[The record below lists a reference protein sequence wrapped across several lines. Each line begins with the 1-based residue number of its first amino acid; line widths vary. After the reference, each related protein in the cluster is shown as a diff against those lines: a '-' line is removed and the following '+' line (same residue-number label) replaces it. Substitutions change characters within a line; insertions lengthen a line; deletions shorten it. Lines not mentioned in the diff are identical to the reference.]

1 VQSPSSLLL
10 DSDMHSNQ
18 EKYDDP
24 LQIVRHARAAVKEA
38 NARAVRMQNQTTQQ
52 LQQRVKDLKY
62 WSNEIDR
69 ELQDMKDENED
80 LVRCYRRLGLC
91 IEITG
96 KAARCNESCF
106 AVRRKKV
113 QIGDVGSDRVD
124 QELHKEKEMV
134 TDSTKQMKELGA
146 IIERQLETNQ
156 ATRKAMIRDL
166 TLKQEAISLDNR
178 SVTMGSEA
186 VKNSLRTPDGDRLEY
201 RDGAPLQRMSEY
213 QEWIENTAN
222 NLNYSAKA
230 RVNSRKIGQKMLS
243 VLRELAQQMRNEAIA
258 IESLL
263 KDSIRTWTEWR
274 DTLQAQVAGKDKE
287 MRSADAAIDEITFSL
302 KQKGGPLQVALNR
315 QSQRGLRPGIE
326 LCNDKAQHAL
336 HQELMMLKSSLLA
349 LENQLD
355 KAKESR
361 KRLAAERDRLKGKLE
376 ICEQNL
382 VIDNEIL
389 RVIRS
394 TFPHEIQLSGFL
406 LSETK

>member
-1 VQSPSSLLL
+1 AS
-10 DSDMHSNQ
+10 
-18 EKYDDP
+18 
-24 LQIVRHARAAVKEA
+24 
-38 NARAVRMQNQTTQQ
+38 
-52 LQQRVKDLKY
+52 
-62 WSNEIDR
+62 
-69 ELQDMKDENED
+69 
-80 LVRCYRRLGLC
+80 
-91 IEITG
+91 
-96 KAARCNESCF
+96 
-106 AVRRKKV
+106 
-113 QIGDVGSDRVD
+113 
-124 QELHKEKEMV
+124 
-134 TDSTKQMKELGA
+134 
-146 IIERQLETNQ
+146 
-156 ATRKAMIRDL
+156 RKAMIRDL

-178 SVTMGSEA
+178 SVSIGSEA

-243 VLRELAQQMRNEAIA
+243 MLRELAQQMRNEAIA

-355 KAKESR
+355 KARESR
-361 KRLAAERDRLKGKLE
+361 KRLGAERDRLKGKLE

>member
-1 VQSPSSLLL
+1 
-10 DSDMHSNQ
+10 Q

-38 NARAVRMQNQTTQQ
+38 NARAARMQNQTTQQ

-80 LVRCYRRLGLC
+80 LVRCYRRLGLSL
-91 IEITG
+91 EITG
-96 KAARCNESCF
+96 KAGRCNESCF

-124 QELHKEKEMV
+124 QELHKEKDLVSE
-134 TDSTKQMKELGA
+134 STKQMKELGA
-146 IIERQLETNQ
+146 VIERQLETNQ

-178 SVTMGSEA
+178 SVSMGSEA

-230 RVNSRKIGQKMLS
+230 RVNSRKIGQRMLQ

-274 DTLQAQVAGKDKE
+274 DSLQAQVAGKDKE

-326 LCNDKAQHAL
+326 LCNDKAQYAL

-355 KAKESR
+355 KSKESR
-361 KRLAAERDRLKGKLE
+361 KRLGAERDRLKGKLE
-376 ICEQNL
+376 VCEQNL

-394 TFPHEIQLSGFL
+394 TFPPEIQLTGFL